1 MIVYF
6 SITMR
11 FGLNSGGLSHNFC
24 EFNHHGIVYLK
35 QAMRLQMGESNCSR
49 NCLLL
54 LCPSMLEGFSS
65 NIMYHT
71 LVAKT
76 RLTASHMFSLWIIN
90 FARTLGPTFYWD
102 LHSIFSKKRYVT
114 LIL

>member
-1 MIVYF
+1 MTVYF

-49 NCLLL
+49 NCLSL

-65 NIMYHT
+65 NIM
-71 LVAKT
+71 LVYTSSKDKADCFT
-76 RLTASHMFSLWIIN
+76 YVLTMDH
-90 FARTLGPTFYWD
+90 
-102 LHSIFSKKRYVT
+102 
-114 LIL
+114 